1 MERYVD
7 STNELAE
14 GALWPLV
21 KRVQL
26 LGPWPVLASGAVLV
40 DAPGVQDD
48 NSARDQVC
56 VCVCVFAD
64 ARAQLERRN
73 SRGVVKG

>member
-1 MERYVD
+1 MCDLQVEKYVD
-7 STNELAE
+7 STNEVSE

-26 LGPWPVLASGAVLV
+26 RGPWECLASGAVLV

-48 NSARDQVC
+48 NSARDQVN
-56 VCVCVFAD
+56 VP
-64 ARAQLERRN
+64 
-73 SRGVVKG
+73 

>member
-1 MERYVD
+1 MD

-48 NSARDQVC
+48 NSARDQVR
-56 VCVCVFAD
+56 
-64 ARAQLERRN
+64 RAAGRVRQSL
-73 SRGVVKG
+73 KTPPQPKL